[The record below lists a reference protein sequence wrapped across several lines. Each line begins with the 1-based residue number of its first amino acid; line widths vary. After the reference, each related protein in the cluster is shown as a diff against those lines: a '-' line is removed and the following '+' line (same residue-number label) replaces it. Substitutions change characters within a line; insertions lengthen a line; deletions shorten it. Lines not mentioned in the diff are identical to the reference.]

1 VRSVGAAPPFSLCKL
16 DHHHQPWMHAMSSKR
31 HSSLMHRYLDPAT
44 SLAEVLFGLIMTL
57 TFTLGA
63 GIIIEDEGRE
73 GARELLIALIGCN
86 LAWGII
92 DAAMYLVGVLFDRG
106 RKRRLGRAVR
116 ASPDDRSA
124 SSVVAG
130 ELDELL
136 GEVMAEGDR
145 QTLYARIAAHLRS
158 RQEASVAL
166 HRSDYLGAFTS
177 FWLVVLSSVPAAV
190 PFLLIDD
197 ARLAL
202 RTSNAVLLVLL
213 FATGHAWSRYTLGKP
228 WLVGLCFLV
237 GGAALVALAIAL
249 GG

>member
-1 VRSVGAAPPFSLCKL
+1 MGIER
-16 DHHHQPWMHAMSSKR
+16 R
-31 HSSLMHRYLDPAT
+31 SSLMNRYLDPAT

-63 GIIIEDEGRE
+63 GIIIQDEGRE

-86 LAWGII
+86 IAWGII

-106 RKRRLGRAVR
+106 RKRRLAQAVR
-116 ASPDDRSA
+116 AAADERSA
-124 SSVVAG
+124 HIVVAG

-136 GEVMAEGDR
+136 GDVMPASDR
-145 QTLYARIAAHLRS
+145 QSLYARIASHLRT
-158 RQEASVAL
+158 RTEAAVSL
-166 HRSDYLGAFTS
+166 HKDDYLGAFTS

-197 ARLAL
+197 AWLAL
-202 RTSNAVLLVLL
+202 RASNAVLLLLL
-213 FATGHAWSRYTLGKP
+213 FGTGCAWSRYTLGRP
-228 WLVGLCFLV
+228 WLVGLCFLF
-237 GGAALVALAIAL
+237 GGAGLVALAIAL

>member
-1 VRSVGAAPPFSLCKL
+1 
-16 DHHHQPWMHAMSSKR
+16 MSTKR
-31 HSSLMHRYLDPAT
+31 RSSLMDRYLDPAT

-63 GIIIEDEGRE
+63 GIIIEDEGRQ
-73 GARELLIALIGCN
+73 GARELLIAVIGCN

-92 DAAMYLVGVLFDRG
+92 DAAMYLLGVLFDRG
-106 RKRRLGRAVR
+106 RKRRVAQAVR
-116 ASPDDRSA
+116 ACADDSSA
-124 SSVVAG
+124 TAVVAA

-136 GEVMAEGDR
+136 GDAMPAADR
-145 QTLYARIAAHLRS
+145 QTLYARIAGLLRT
-158 RQEASVAL
+158 RPDGVVAL
-166 HRSDYLGAFTS
+166 HKADWLGAMTS

-213 FATGHAWSRYTLGKP
+213 FATGSAWSRYTMGKP

-237 GGAALVALAIAL
+237 GGGALVALAIPL